1 MDPRTTRK
9 LTEKGQEYFEDE
21 VQRYSIKLARL
32 HRLIDENILI
42 IDQTENQDTLKLTQE
57 LIKRDFLEYVIIH
70 DVFCDYL
77 NRTNTEDSHKEL
89 KSHMLI
95 YTSVQFK
102 V

>member
-9 LTEKGQEYFEDE
+9 LTEKGQGYFEDE

-57 LIKRDFLEYVIIH
+57 LIKRDFLEYVRIH
-70 DVFCDYL
+70 DVFCDY
-77 NRTNTEDSHKEL
+77 RTNTEDS
-89 KSHMLI
+89 
-95 YTSVQFK
+95 YTD
-102 V
+102 